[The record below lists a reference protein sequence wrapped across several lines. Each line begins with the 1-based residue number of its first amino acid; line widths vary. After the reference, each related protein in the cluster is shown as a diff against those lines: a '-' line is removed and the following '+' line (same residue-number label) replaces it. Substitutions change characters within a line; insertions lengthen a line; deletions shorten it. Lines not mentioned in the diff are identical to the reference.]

1 MNPDAGSHRPAGP
14 AGDAATADRR
24 VLIVDDQAEF
34 RVLARD
40 LLELAGYEVVGEA
53 EDGPAALRAYA
64 RLHPGIVLLD
74 IQLGGMD
81 GFAVAARLAEQDD
94 PPAVVL
100 TSSRDSGAYRRRL
113 AVSTARGFIPKAE
126 LTGAALTAVIG

>member
-1 MNPDAGSHRPAGP
+1 VNPDADSHRPAGQ
-14 AGDAATADRR
+14 ADDAATAGRR
-24 VLIVDDQAEF
+24 VLIVDDHAEF
-34 RVLARD
+34 RVLVRD

-53 EDGPAALRAYA
+53 EDGAAALRACA

-81 GFAVAARLAEQDD
+81 GFDVAARLAEQDD

-100 TSSRDSGAYRRRL
+100 TSSRDSGSYRRRL

-126 LTGAALTAVIG
+126 LSGATLAALIG